1 LLPVTSDLRD
11 TPLFR
16 VALDS
21 ADTTRLREVS
31 QVMVDKAVTVRRDRI
46 GRVFGHA
53 EPNTMLEVDRSLA
66 VFLGIAK

>member
-1 LLPVTSDLRD
+1 MLPVTSDLRD

-46 GRVFGHA
+46 GRVFGHV